1 MILLS
6 PLQGWSAPLGETP
19 DPVFSARMMGD
30 GVVIDPTGSSLH
42 APCDGTLLLVPA
54 SRHAV
59 TLRAAN
65 GAEILL
71 HVGIDTVG
79 LAGEGFEL
87 HVREGQAV
95 RAGDR
100 LISFD
105 LDLLA
110 RRAKSLMTPVLITDT
125 VGFSI
130 SRRSENCSLKVGDF
144 LMEVL
149 QTADTANADA
159 AAPHA
164 GAADPQGGAAGA
176 PARGFVERRVL
187 VLLEHGIHAR
197 PAASLAAV
205 AKKLAGDVN
214 IAFGQRKANAKS
226 PVALMSL
233 GVRKGDEIVIQASG
247 PDAEAAVAA
256 LERAI
261 TAGLESHAGAVTG
274 GAVSAASDR
283 GRRTSAPGAPA
294 VGDALRANY
303 SPGAAGAGG
312 TPTRPGSAAPAGA
325 AVAAGGASPLPA
337 LGAGS
342 GAPSISA
349 AGAAPSP
356 SERALKG
363 VVASRGFGVG
373 TAFQFARAAIE
384 VPELGAGVARET
396 TEFDRARESVRADLE
411 RSGSSSNGAARE
423 IAEAH
428 LGLIDDPD
436 LITGARILIEK
447 GKSAGFAWRAVLRT
461 AIEQLRALSDP
472 RMAERADDLLD
483 LETRVLSALNG
494 QTAAGPDFPP
504 ESILIAN
511 ELLPSQLVA
520 LDSTNLAG
528 ICLAAGGATSHVSII
543 AAAMDIPTMVAT
555 GPGAL
560 RIPTGT
566 PVVLDAEAG
575 WLYIDPPRTHIELA
589 RSQLA
594 EKRARRDAEQLA
606 AQRECHTADGT
617 RIEVFANVGSE
628 AEAHAALRNGAEGS
642 GLLRTEFLFLERTA
656 PPDESEQ
663 LEQYQQIA
671 RALEGRPLTI
681 RTLDIG
687 GDKPIPYLPLPHE
700 ENPALGLR
708 GVRTSLWRPDLLR
721 IQLRA
726 ILRVRPVGQCRI
738 LLPMITDAGEI
749 RAVRSMLEDLRRQ
762 EGYREPIA
770 VGAMIE
776 TPASAVMAD
785 RIAREADF
793 LSVGTN
799 DLTQYTLAMDRGHPE
814 LAARLD
820 ALHPAVLR
828 LIAETVEAARVHERT
843 VAVCGGLASD
853 PVAVPIL
860 IGLGVHELSMVPA
873 VIPQLKAL
881 IATLN
886 VDDCVTLATNALE
899 RETAEAVRA
908 LTLQSVSGLDAT
920 GRARE

>member
-1 MILLS
+1 VGPAKLILLS
-6 PLQGWSAPLGETP
+6 PLQGWSAPLDEAP
-19 DPVFSARMMGD
+19 DAVFAGRMMGD
-30 GVVIDPTGSSLH
+30 GVAIDPTGRSLH
-42 APCDGTLLLVPA
+42 APCDGILVVVPA
-54 SRHAV
+54 SKHAV
-59 TLRAAN
+59 TLRAVN

-87 HVREGQAV
+87 HVREGQRV

-110 RRAKSLMTPVLITDT
+110 RRAKSLLTPVILTDT
-125 VGFSI
+125 MGFSI
-130 SRRSENCSLKVGDF
+130 SRRSQDCALQVGDF
-144 LMEVL
+144 LMEIS
-149 QTADTANADA
+149 QTADIA
-159 AAPHA
+159 HA
-164 GAADPQGGAAGA
+164 GAVVAPSVVRHTGATAGGDVGAAA
-176 PARGFVERRVL
+176 VPARVVVERTVL
-187 VLLEHGIHAR
+187 VVLEHGIHAR
-197 PAASLAAV
+197 PAASLAAAV
-205 AKKLAGDVN
+205 KGFATDVSV
-214 IAFGQRKANAKS
+214 AFGERKANARS

-233 GVRKGDEIVIQASG
+233 GVRKGDQIVIQASG
-247 PDAEAAVAA
+247 ADAETAIDA

-261 TAGLESHAGAVTG
+261 AGGGFVGSGVVAGG
-274 GAVSAASDR
+274 
-283 GRRTSAPGAPA
+283 
-294 VGDALRANY
+294 
-303 SPGAAGAGG
+303 AGAGSDTG
-312 TPTRPGSAAPAGA
+312 RRAAGDAASGVAAPAADVGGSRAAGDAASGAGASPTAGGGAIAGGSAPVGAASARGSAAP
-325 AVAAGGASPLPA
+325 VAD
-337 LGAGS
+337 
-342 GAPSISA
+342 
-349 AGAAPSP
+349 
-356 SERALKG
+356 RALKG
-363 VVASRGFGVG
+363 VVASRGLGVG
-373 TAFQFARAAIE
+373 LAFQFARAAIDVSE
-384 VPELGAGVARET
+384 AGAGVSHERA
-396 TEFDRARESVRADLE
+396 EFDRAREVVRVELE
-411 RSGSSSNGAARE
+411 RSVSSGNNAARE

-428 LGLIDDPD
+428 LGLVDDPD
-436 LITGARILIEK
+436 LVEGARRLIDS
-447 GKSAGFAWRAVLRT
+447 GKSAGYAWRAVLRDG
-461 AIEQLRALSDP
+461 IEALRALNDP

-483 LETRVLSALNG
+483 LESRVLSALSG
-494 QTAAGPDFPP
+494 KTTAGPALPT

-520 LDSTNLAG
+520 LEGSKLAG
-528 ICLAAGGATSHVSII
+528 ICLAGGGATSHVAII
-543 AAAMDIPTMVAT
+543 AAAMDIPTLVAT
-555 GPGAL
+555 GPAAL
-560 RIPTGT
+560 RIATGT
-566 PVVLDAEAG
+566 PVVLDAEGG
-575 WLYIDPPRTHIELA
+575 WLYIDPPRMHVELA

-594 EKRARRDAEQLA
+594 EKRARRAAEQQA
-606 AQRECHTADGT
+606 AQRECRTADGV

-628 AEAHAALRNGAEGS
+628 AEAHAAVRNGAEGS
-642 GLLRTEFLFLERTA
+642 GLLRTEFLFLDRTA
-656 PPDESEQ
+656 PPDEAEQ
-663 LEQYQQIA
+663 LEKYQQIA
-671 RALEGRPLTI
+671 RGLEGRPLTI

-726 ILRVRPVGQCRI
+726 ILRVRPTGQCRI
-738 LLPMITDAGEI
+738 LLPMITDPGEI
-749 RAVRSMLEDLRRQ
+749 RAVRLMLDDLRRE

-770 VGAMIE
+770 LGAMIE

-828 LIAETVEAARVHERT
+828 LIAKTVEAARVYGRT

-853 PVAVPIL
+853 PVAVPVL

-886 VDDCVTLATNALE
+886 VDDCTTLATHALE

-908 LTLQSVSGLDAT
+908 LTLRTVSGLDAT

>member
-1 MILLS
+1 VGPSKLILLS
-6 PLQGWSAPLGETP
+6 PLQGWSAPLEEAP
-19 DPVFSARMMGD
+19 DAVFSGRMMGD
-30 GVVIDPTGSSLH
+30 GVAIDPTGASLY
-42 APCDGTLLLVPA
+42 APCDGTLVVVPA

-59 TLRAAN
+59 TLRAQN

-79 LAGEGFEL
+79 LGGEGFVL

-110 RRAKSLMTPVLITDT
+110 RRAKSLITPVLVTDT
-125 VGFSI
+125 MGFSI
-130 SRRSENCSLKVGDF
+130 SRRSENCSLRVGDF

-149 QTADTANADA
+149 QTADIANVDA
-159 AAPHA
+159 VAPHA
-164 GAADPQGGAAGA
+164 GTPSGAAAYGA
-176 PARGFVERRVL
+176 AQQGPVERRVL
-187 VLLEHGIHAR
+187 VTLEHGIHAR

-205 AKKLAGDVN
+205 AKKLAAD
-214 IAFGQRKANAKS
+214 IRFAFGERKANAKS

-233 GVRKGDEIVIQASG
+233 GVRKGDHVLIQAYG
-247 PDAEAAVAA
+247 ADAEAAVTA

-261 TAGLESHAGAVTG
+261 TSGMDSHAGAATLAVTG
-274 GAVSAASDR
+274 GTASAASAR
-283 GRRTSAPGAPA
+283 PLVSPANASARSAPI
-294 VGDALRANY
+294 
-303 SPGAAGAGG
+303 
-312 TPTRPGSAAPAGA
+312 
-325 AVAAGGASPLPA
+325 
-337 LGAGS
+337 
-342 GAPSISA
+342 PSD
-349 AGAAPSP
+349 
-356 SERALKG
+356 RALKG
-363 VVASRGFGVG
+363 VVASRGLGVG

-384 VPELGAGVARET
+384 VTEFGAGVPRESA
-396 TEFDRARESVRADLE
+396 EFDRARESVRSDLE
-411 RSGSSSNGAARE
+411 RSVSSSNSAARE
-423 IAEAH
+423 IGEAH
-428 LGLIDDPD
+428 LGLIDDPE
-436 LITGARILIEK
+436 LVAGARALIEK
-447 GKSAGFAWRAVLRT
+447 GKSASYAWRAVLGDGI
-461 AIEQLRALSDP
+461 AQLRALNDP

-483 LETRVLSALNG
+483 LETRVLSALSG
-494 QTAAGPDFPP
+494 HTAAGPDFPP

-520 LDSTNLAG
+520 LDNTKLAG

-560 RIPTGT
+560 RVPTGT
-566 PVVLDAEAG
+566 PVILDAEAG
-575 WLYIDPPRTHIELA
+575 WLYIDPPRMHVELA

-594 EKRARRDAEQLA
+594 EKRARRVAEQLA
-606 AQRECHTADGT
+606 AQRECRTADGT

-628 AEAHAALRNGAEGS
+628 AEAHAAVRNGAEGS

-656 PPDESEQ
+656 PPDEAEQ

-671 RALEGRPLTI
+671 NALEGRPLTI

-726 ILRVRPVGQCRI
+726 ILRVRPAGQCRI

-749 RAVRSMLEDLRRQ
+749 RAVRTMLDDLRRE
-762 EGYREPIA
+762 EGFPEPIV

-799 DLTQYTLAMDRGHPE
+799 DLTQYTLAMDRGHSE

-828 LIAETVEAARVHERT
+828 LIAAVVAAAKAHSRT

-860 IGLGVHELSMVPA
+860 IGLGVHELSIVPA

-881 IATLN
+881 ISTLN
-886 VDDCVTLATNALE
+886 VDDCTTLATHALE